1 MGGAKRQ
8 VSKPERT
15 TAPKA
20 LEQPKP
26 AKVTAEGVETREV
39 IAALQLMG
47 CDLAQGYHV
56 AKPLAVDK
64 LIEFLDAWAIDL
76 PVETESRLSA

>member
-26 AKVTAEGVETREV
+26 AKVTAEGVRRQRQH
-39 IAALQLMG
+39 IK
-47 CDLAQGYHV
+47 DLTGED
-56 AKPLAVDK
+56 PLRGGLAD
-64 LIEFLDAWAIDL
+64 
-76 PVETESRLSA
+76 